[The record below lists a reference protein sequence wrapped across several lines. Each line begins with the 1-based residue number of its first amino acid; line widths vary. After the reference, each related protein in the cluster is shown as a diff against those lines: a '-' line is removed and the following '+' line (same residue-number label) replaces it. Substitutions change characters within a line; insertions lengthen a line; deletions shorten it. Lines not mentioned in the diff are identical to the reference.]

1 MYIQVSMETVSISVI
16 LWMEVIFDM
25 ILFGSSFLH
34 KGKKNP
40 KEIQLDSGWHS
51 FAHSNLSCIWHLWKT
66 SSSALSWVSS
76 TAPWWYQ
83 REGCSLDLLKII
95 KFKTVMIK
103 VKTERK
109 ILKVLTVRILSVL
122 CGQSSVEI
130 ALGTL
135 FVALNILP
143 SLPLPFF

>member
-1 MYIQVSMETVSISVI
+1 M
-16 LWMEVIFDM
+16 
-25 ILFGSSFLH
+25 
-34 KGKKNP
+34 
-40 KEIQLDSGWHS
+40 
-51 FAHSNLSCIWHLWKT
+51 
-66 SSSALSWVSS
+66 
-76 TAPWWYQ
+76 
-83 REGCSLDLLKII
+83 DLLKII

-109 ILKVLTVRILSVL
+109 ILKVLAVRILSVL
-122 CGQSSVEI
+122 CGQSPVEI